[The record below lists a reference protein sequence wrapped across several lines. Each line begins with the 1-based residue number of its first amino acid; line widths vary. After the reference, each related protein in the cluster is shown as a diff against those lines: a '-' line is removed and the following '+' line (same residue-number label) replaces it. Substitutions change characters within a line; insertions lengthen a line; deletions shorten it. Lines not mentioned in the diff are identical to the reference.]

1 MKNNIKLGLS
11 AVAALALA
19 ANAHA
24 FSNQD
29 AIQYSY
35 NGGAFTTAAT
45 DTDGDGQI
53 STTITV
59 GGFTLNVVSSQTYPF
74 SGTQAF
80 PNMDLNI
87 QGKGTLIGSLVI
99 EFSSIDFTPV
109 PSGSYVTTTAIADD
123 SFIKGSETTRVGVN
137 PGGDTLFAA
146 GVNSATVGG
155 AATGTFV
162 NTIGAPVAGQTAPY
176 ALTLSVNLDQT
187 ANNDP
192 RLNNGSISIDTHLHT
207 VPDGGNTLMLLGS
220 ALSVLGI
227 GAFRK
232 SRKA

>member
-1 MKNNIKLGLS
+1 MKNNMKFGLS

-24 FSNQD
+24 FSSQD

-35 NGGAFTTAAT
+35 NGGAFVTAAT
-45 DTDGDGQI
+45 DTDGDGLI

-59 GGFTLNVVSSQTYPF
+59 GGFTLNVISSQTYPF
-74 SGTQAF
+74 IGNQAS
-80 PNMDLNI
+80 PNMDLQI
-87 QGKGTLIGSLVI
+87 QGKGQVAGETLVI
-99 EFSSIDFTPV
+99 QFSTMNFTPIPAGHYVTDLGLSDDPAVTAKETTTIGGNTLFSS
-109 PSGSYVTTTAIADD
+109 
-123 SFIKGSETTRVGVN
+123 GVN
-137 PGGDTLFAA
+137 GATIGGT
-146 GVNSATVGG
+146 
-155 AATGTFV
+155 ATGGFSDS
-162 NTIGAPVAGQTAPY
+162 IGAPVAGQSNPY
-176 ALTLSVNLDQT
+176 SITTSVEIDVH
-187 ANNDP
+187 ANAVN
-192 RLNNGSISIDTHLHT
+192 NNGAVSVRDHIRT